1 MRIPK
6 MKSVKSSNIDSIGY
20 NESKKQ
26 LFVKF
31 RNDTIYVYKDVP
43 IEVWEN
49 FQNAESKGKFV
60 YYELRN
66 MYDYEK
72 L

>member
-1 MRIPK
+1 

-20 NESKKQ
+20 NKEEQQ
-26 LFVKF
+26 LFIKF
-31 RNDTIYVYKDVP
+31 NNGSLYMYNDVP
-43 IEVWEN
+43 EDVWEDL
-49 FQNAESKGKFV
+49 QNSESKGKFV

>member
-1 MRIPK
+1 MRSPK
-6 MKSVKSSNIDSIGY
+6 MKPVKSSNIDSIGY

-31 RNDTIYVYKDVP
+31 KNDVTYVYKDVP

-49 FQNAESKGKFV
+49 FQKAESKGKFV